1 MKPIRGTRL
10 HAGVVLTHPVR
21 HGQTTLAAKSAP
33 PSSLRIEE
41 PLRIHLA
48 RYEHLTRH
56 LQGKFNLAA
65 AMLTVLILIVL
76 GWRAQSG
83 EPVSPERWLCGAL
96 SGWFILAMTRLALF
110 TWLAAPRFIC
120 CSQGKLQ
127 VSGLGTLRTEQ
138 ILNWSVEHQVMIR
151 ACAKPCAKFQIS
163 CLWHGCQ
170 RHWTMLM
177 EEDDETERLLH
188 LLEMQLPCSAHT
200 SQKPMRPTIQIEAG
214 VLSQ

>member
-1 MKPIRGTRL
+1 MKPIRGPRL

-21 HGQTTLAAKSAP
+21 HGLTTPAAKSEDH
-33 PSSLRIEE
+33 SGLRIEE
-41 PLRIHLA
+41 PLRFHLA

-65 AMLTVLILIVL
+65 VLLTGLILLVL
-76 GWRAQSG
+76 GWRAQCG
-83 EPVSPERWLCGAL
+83 ESVSPERWLCGAL

-110 TWLAAPRFIC
+110 TCLAAPRFIC
-120 CSQGKLQ
+120 YAQGKLQ

-138 ILNWSVEHQVMIR
+138 ILHWSIEHQVMIR

-163 CLWHGCQ
+163 CRWHGCE

-177 EEDDETERLLH
+177 EEGRETERLQH
-188 LLEMQLPCSAHT
+188 LLEVQLPCSAHT
-200 SQKPMRPTIQIEAG
+200 PDKQLRTTIQIEAG